1 MRDRRRLFRQ
11 VFVASEA
18 VDRPANVANRAD
30 FFSGGQTAQDF
41 EERAF
46 SHPVNEEVALRVE
59 RDRAADF
66 IAPIVVVREAAQ
78 RRFDAAGQD
87 RDARKRLASAL
98 AVGERR
104 AVGTFAD
111 FTARSVSV
119 VVADFVIRR
128 VMVQHRV
135 HIPGAN
141 AERDA
146 RTSEAAEIDD
156 VVPVRLA
163 QNGDAEPVRF
173 DNASEKTGG
182 ETRVVDVSVAGNK
195 DDVDFVPTA
204 FADFF
209 GGHREGRR
217 RLDVGAVGA
226 RGGVEQEGGG
236 GCAHCNRYNRFIFSR
251 LETLP
256 KTLGRRRGDSNGRR
270 RDEEER
276 EAPRLRADGK
286 FFLFSHIV
294 AVYQAPPTEIF
305 PLFRRFLSERGT
317 NRR

>member
-1 MRDRRRLFRQ
+1 M
-11 VFVASEA
+11 
-18 VDRPANVANRAD
+18 
-30 FFSGGQTAQDF
+30 
-41 EERAF
+41 
-46 SHPVNEEVALRVE
+46 
-59 RDRAADF
+59 
-66 IAPIVVVREAAQ
+66 REAAQ

-87 RDARKRLASAL
+87 RNARERLASAL

-104 AVGTFAD
+104 AVGALAD
-111 FTARSVSV
+111 FAARRVSV
-119 VVADFVIRR
+119 VIADFAVRR

-141 AERDA
+141 AKRDA
-146 RTSEAAEIDD
+146 RTPETAEVDD

-182 ETRVVDVSVAGNK
+182 EARVVDVSVAGNK

-204 FADFF
+204 FLHFF
-209 GGHREGRR
+209 GGHRERRR
-217 RLDVGAVGA
+217 RLEVGAVGA

-236 GCAHCNRYNRFIFSR
+236 GCAHCNRYNRFVFSR

-256 KTLGRRRGDSNGRR
+256 KTLGRRRVGSNGRR

-276 EAPRLRADGK
+276 GALRRRADGK

-294 AVYQAPPTEIF
+294 AVYQAPPTKFF
-305 PLFRRFLSERGT
+305 PLFRQILTEKGA
-317 NRR
+317 NRREDAEYSEEPLKSLKS